1 MFEQRKALYTN
12 KIIYDIATRARKI
25 ENEQN
30 LPDPTTAIFVLLD
43 SDLTSD
49 ELLKMQCLEAATSSL
64 ALAKKVLY
72 IWFMT
77 KLFVYHQYKWDTQ
90 VV

>member
-1 MFEQRKALYTN
+1 MNKERGYTQI
-12 KIIYDIATRARKI
+12 KLIYDIATRARTI
-25 ENEQN
+25 ENEHN

-49 ELLKMQCLEAATSSL
+49 ELLKIQCLEAATSSL

-72 IWFMT
+72 I
-77 KLFVYHQYKWDTQ
+77 
-90 VV
+90 